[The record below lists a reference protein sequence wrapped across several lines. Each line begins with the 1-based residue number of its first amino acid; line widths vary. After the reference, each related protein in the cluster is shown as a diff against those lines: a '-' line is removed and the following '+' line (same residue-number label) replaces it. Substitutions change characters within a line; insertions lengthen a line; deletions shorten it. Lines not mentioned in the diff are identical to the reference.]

1 MAMSNDAPIK
11 SKPGA
16 DGLEPVTR
24 DEAAALRAI
33 VEGTAR
39 QTGQEFFQSLMCS
52 MLVTG
57 PREELGN

>member
-1 MAMSNDAPIK
+1 MSNDATIK

-16 DGLEPVTR
+16 DGLEPVAR

-39 QTGQEFFQSLMCS
+39 QTGQELFQSLVRN
-52 MLVTG
+52 LVTG